1 MLIKNIIK
9 RKFKRGIAMIEL
21 IFAIV
26 IIGIVLLSTPML
38 IQQSI
43 NSGFVA
49 LQQEAIAA
57 ISAHTGI
64 LLSKH
69 WDEGDANNTTGVAP
83 IIELNNSVSTI
94 FNLSGILDTNASSR
108 TSAIGEDNL
117 TATIIGVDANETSS
131 DLFDDIDDYNNQALN
146 LTIFNNESTSAS
158 SGDYVDQN
166 ITITTVVTFA
176 DDRPDKNSSNLNLH
190 GATIQAGNT
199 IYTNS
204 NISPNNSNIKF
215 VKVNLISNNTAVPEL
230 EKNITLEAFSCN
242 IGTYTLG
249 EAQY

>member
-1 MLIKNIIK
+1 MINK
-9 RKFKRGIAMIEL
+9 RFKKGIAMIEL

-38 IQQSI
+38 IQQSV

-57 ISAHTGI
+57 LSSHSGI

-83 IIELNNSVSTI
+83 IIQLTSPKANSPFKLAGI
-94 FNLSGILDTNASSR
+94 IDINLSSR
-108 TSAIGEDNL
+108 TTAVGDDNL
-117 TATIIGVDANETSS
+117 TITPIGTDGNETF
-131 DLFDDIDDYNNQALN
+131 DIFDDIDDYNNVELN
-146 LTIFNNESTSAS
+146 LTIFNNETTTAS

-166 ITITTVVTFA
+166 ITIKTIVSFA
-176 DDRPDKNSSNLNLH
+176 NDRPNGNNSDLND
-190 GATIQAGNT
+190 TVINAGNT
-199 IYTNS
+199 IFTNQ
-204 NISPNNSNIKF
+204 NVYPNNSNIKF
-215 VKVNLISNNTAVPEL
+215 IKTNLVSNNTAVPEL

-242 IGTYTLG
+242 IGTYSLG